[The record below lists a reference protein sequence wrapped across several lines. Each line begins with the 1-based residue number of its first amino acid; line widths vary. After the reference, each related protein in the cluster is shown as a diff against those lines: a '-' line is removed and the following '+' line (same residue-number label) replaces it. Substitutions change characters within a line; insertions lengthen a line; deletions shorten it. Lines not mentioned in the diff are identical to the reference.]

1 VHCCCVPTVNVCAVK
16 MGCSPLVNEPYTCW
30 CSTWKVRIY
39 KKCFAYYNAA
49 LPRFSYVT
57 DPSSDRITMFSEHPE
72 QCIQRIGE
80 YVDIGVDRFM
90 LSFPESASDI
100 SGLRLVGEKVL
111 PSFKYCLLDFKIEK
125 ERTKLAGSREQCSY
139 IVRQPYLDIIQFY
152 IWQTRKEALRNA
164 FKNGMFNCKTC

>member
-1 VHCCCVPTVNVCAVK
+1 MNPTPVGAALGKCAYTRNV
-16 MGCSPLVNEPYTCW
+16 S
-30 CSTWKVRIY
+30 
-39 KKCFAYYNAA
+39 AYYNAA

-100 SGLRLVGEKVL
+100 SGLRLFGGESITQL
-111 PSFKYCLLDFKIEK
+111 
-125 ERTKLAGSREQCSY
+125 
-139 IVRQPYLDIIQFY
+139 
-152 IWQTRKEALRNA
+152 
-164 FKNGMFNCKTC
+164 